1 MDAYST
7 TYTICSPKV
16 ATQSSYEKTY
26 TLSHSIQVIA
36 KSLGRSSHKAL
47 FRHVTHHCLIY
58 AVLPFAYDEL
68 LIKVL
73 SWCRVPTTREKLV
86 LYRCDHTICNN
97 SVNELT

>member
-1 MDAYST
+1 MHVDAYST

-16 ATQSSYEKTY
+16 VTQSSYEKTY
-26 TLSHSIQVIA
+26 TLSPSKQAIA
-36 KSLGRSSHKAL
+36 KSLGRSSHKDL
-47 FRHVTHHCLIY
+47 GLIY

-73 SWCRVPTTREKLV
+73 SWYRVPTSREELV